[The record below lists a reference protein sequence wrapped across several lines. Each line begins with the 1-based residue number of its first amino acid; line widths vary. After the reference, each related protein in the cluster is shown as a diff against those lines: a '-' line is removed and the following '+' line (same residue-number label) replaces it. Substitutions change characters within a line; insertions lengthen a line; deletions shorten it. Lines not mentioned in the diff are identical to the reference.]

1 MSEKEQQQPQEEQQ
15 RQDSVQSDAFD
26 DDDDDY
32 GDDPDDFVANQKPS
46 GNKGG
51 TNHTKNK
58 QGSVYS
64 SKHSRIKQ
72 AQRES
77 RNTCT
82 TKPNHHQAPP
92 STKKWLRLECR
103 RGHGRHAQT
112 NAYFAT
118 TSAEEW
124 TREVVEKTLWLTCF
138 IVCVY
143 IINEPRFPDWKIRAR
158 VPFFYLEDKSS
169 KPLEMLDC

>member
-1 MSEKEQQQPQEEQQ
+1 MFRSTFQNNVSSHFIDSSIQTIYRIMSEKEQQQPQEEQQ

-26 DDDDDY
+26 DDDDDNY

-92 STKKWLRLECR
+92 STKK
-103 RGHGRHAQT
+103 
-112 NAYFAT
+112 
-118 TSAEEW
+118 
-124 TREVVEKTLWLTCF
+124 
-138 IVCVY
+138 
-143 IINEPRFPDWKIRAR
+143 
-158 VPFFYLEDKSS
+158 
-169 KPLEMLDC
+169 

>member
-92 STKKWLRLECR
+92 STKK
-103 RGHGRHAQT
+103 
-112 NAYFAT
+112 
-118 TSAEEW
+118 
-124 TREVVEKTLWLTCF
+124 
-138 IVCVY
+138 
-143 IINEPRFPDWKIRAR
+143 
-158 VPFFYLEDKSS
+158 
-169 KPLEMLDC
+169 